1 MCSYLCRLAHW
12 QGNKK
17 EIKEGCLSMVRKEK
31 YDVFIS
37 YRRDRGAL
45 LSEKIYSFLT
55 GQGYKCFFDKS
66 SIRGG
71 KYADKICSAV
81 RQSRF
86 FLLVLTNGSIE
97 RCCDTSKEDY
107 VREEIKCALNPGLF
121 RKICIVPVVSEE
133 ERQCFP
139 TDDEL
144 CRQGLKIPDE
154 IREIR
159 DYHITK
165 ISESDFFDETME
177 KLVRDQLAGGD
188 RRGISWSGWK
198 IFALLVL
205 VLACVHAFRV
215 HDARSSTEPK
225 IDMAATEITPRQ
237 IAATDKVS
245 QFDNGNSIAARDLK
259 CLMGAYLNSWVTGS
273 REEHKRFLS
282 KEGDEVYERLKSLQN
297 DARECLNAGMTEDEI
312 IRVRSDLVMRM
323 SDFRNGEEKKIRELV
338 AARQYEQALKYWTTV
353 NMILRSFDGT
363 PFERPVIR

>member
-1 MCSYLCRLAHW
+1 
-12 QGNKK
+12 
-17 EIKEGCLSMVRKEK
+17 MVRKEK

-121 RKICIVPVVSEE
+121 RKICIVPVVSEN

-139 TDDEL
+139 TDEEL
-144 CRQGLKIPDE
+144 CLQGLKIPDE

-177 KLVRDQLAGGD
+177 KLVRDQLAGGA
-188 RRGISWSGWK
+188 RRGVSWSGWK

-205 VLACVHAFRV
+205 ALACVYVLHV
-215 HDARSSTEPK
+215 HDARSSIEPK
-225 IDMAATEITPRQ
+225 TDMTAAEITPGQ
-237 IAATDKVS
+237 ITVADQVS
-245 QFDNGNSIAARDLK
+245 QLDNDKRVAEHDLK
-259 CLMGAYLNSWVTGS
+259 CLMRAELGWFAGS
-273 REEHKRFLS
+273 REEL
-282 KEGDEVYERLKSLQN
+282 RLYHSEDGASIRGRLRSLQN
-297 DARECLNAGMTEDEI
+297 DTRECLNAGMTEDEI
-312 IRVRSDLVMRM
+312 IRVRPNLVMRM
-323 SDFRNGEEKKIRELV
+323 SDFRDGEEKKIREMV
-338 AARQYEQALKYWTTV
+338 AARQYEQALRYWTTV